1 MSRASRS
8 MDERLRK
15 MNDQARTL
23 DKRLHRHAEE
33 SERWHATW
41 DDPPKLN

>member
-1 MSRASRS
+1 MEECLHKMS
-8 MDERLRK
+8 
-15 MNDQARTL
+15 DQARTL
-23 DKRLHRHAEE
+23 DKRFSRHAQQ